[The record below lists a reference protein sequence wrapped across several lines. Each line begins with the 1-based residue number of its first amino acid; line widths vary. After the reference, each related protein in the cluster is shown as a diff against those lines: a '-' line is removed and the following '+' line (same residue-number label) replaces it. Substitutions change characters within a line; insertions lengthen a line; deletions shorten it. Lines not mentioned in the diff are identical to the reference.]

1 MLLRNMS
8 NINEQEKEILDFW
21 EKNDIFQ
28 KSLDKPSP
36 NGDFVFYDGPPFATG
51 TPHYGHFVPSVI
63 KDVIPRYKAMSGYR
77 VERKWGWD
85 CHGLPIEN
93 IVEKECGF
101 KSKKD
106 IEKMGVE
113 KFNKSCESKVLAFAE
128 EWKKTISR
136 LGRWADMDDA
146 YKTMDLNYMESVWW
160 AFKELWKKGL
170 IYEGHKSM
178 HICPRC
184 ETTLS
189 QQEVSEGYRDVNDI
203 SAIAKFKLESG
214 QKIGG
219 EDVPDNTFV
228 LAWTTTPWTLPANVA
243 LAVGDDID
251 YVLVRINKLNTNKTN
266 FNFKEGESYILSENL
281 AKEMHIIIDDNISD
295 EMNNVSV
302 VGGPKDDNEI
312 DINYN
317 LKKIKGRELIGLK
330 YQPLFDYYSP
340 SVTSAIGGHTAR
352 EGGDNWQNIYKIV
365 SADFVSTE
373 EGTGVVH
380 IAPAFGEDDLN
391 LGKKENLPFI
401 QNVGEDGKFLPEVK
415 DFAGLS
421 VKPIDDV
428 QSTDEKIIEY
438 LKDKDLLF
446 SSEKYP
452 HSYPHCWRCDTPL
465 INFATTSWFVRVESK
480 AEGQEKSLRER
491 AIELAKKINWF
502 PPHIKEGR
510 FGKWLEG
517 ARDWAISRQRFW
529 ASAMPVWKCECGG
542 IKVFGSVVELEKES
556 GQKITDIHKHIVDK
570 IEIDCPKCGKKM
582 KRIPDVLDCWFDSG
596 AMPYAQSHYP
606 FENKEKLE
614 NDKMLSL
621 SHFVAEATDQTRA
634 WFYYLHILATAL
646 MDKPAFEN
654 AIVNGMVLAEDG
666 KKMAKKL
673 QNYTAPD
680 IIMEKYGAD
689 AVRLYLLSSPVVAA
703 ENLNFSDDGVR
714 EIYQKVVM
722 LLGNVLNFYRQYRTT
737 PSSRQG
743 RDATPSKEGEFN
755 NEREFESDNILDK
768 WIYYKLVELGG
779 NVSNGLEQYNL
790 SFAARQFIDFAND
803 FSTWW
808 LRLSRPRFKSENE
821 KDKESAK
828 KTFSFVLLELS
839 KLLAPFAPFL
849 AEKIYQELKSA
860 SAESFGL
867 ASPKGHAKA
876 SETRESVHLEEWPSR
891 EEMKGEY
898 DSEARDILDKMK
910 ATQEAVEIG
919 LRLRNENGIAVK
931 QPLSKLELKKD
942 DFPNGIF
949 EDLAKQ
955 ELNIKEIVF
964 GDKEHL
970 TTELTTEL
978 ISEGLLRELV
988 RKINQER
995 KNNNLS
1001 IDDKDIILEYDTE
1014 SDELEKVIG
1023 DNEKEIRNSCLCSDI
1038 SKKKLDDNIKEH
1050 NIGDYKIKI
1059 RLVK

>member
-1 MLLRNMS
+1 MS

-21 EKNDIFQ
+21 GKNDIFQ

-106 IEKMGVE
+106 IEKIGVE

-170 IYEGHKSM
+170 IYEGYKSM

-251 YVLVRINKLNTNKTN
+251 YLLLQKDKSLGLEYLIIAEKRYKDLKGKREGFDMKDGVLPAIKSIEP
-266 FNFKEGESYILSENL
+266 FKIF
-281 AKEMHIIIDDNISD
+281 
-295 EMNNVSV
+295 
-302 VGGPKDDNEI
+302 
-312 DINYN
+312 
-317 LKKIKGRELIGLK
+317 KKFKGRELVGLK
-330 YQPLFDYYSP
+330 YQPLFDYYLGKD
-340 SVTSAIGGHTAR
+340 IKNK
-352 EGGDNWQNIYKIV
+352 ENIYKIV

-373 EGTGVVH
+373 EGTGIVH

-755 NEREFESDNILDK
+755 NEREFGSDNILDK
-768 WIYYKLVELGG
+768 WIYYKLVKLGG

-808 LRLSRPRFKSENE
+808 LRLSRPRFKSDNE

-860 SAESFGL
+860 SAESFG
-867 ASPKGHAKA
+867 
-876 SETRESVHLEEWPSR
+876 ETRESVHLEEWPSR

-898 DSEARDILDKMK
+898 ASEVRDIFEKMK

-942 DFPNGIF
+942 DFPKGIY

-955 ELNIKEIVF
+955 ELNIKEIIF
-964 GDKEHL
+964 GDKEYL
-970 TTELTTEL
+970 TTELTAEL

-1001 IDDKDIILEYDTE
+1001 IDDKDIILEYDTD
-1014 SDELEKVIG
+1014 SDELEKVIR

-1059 RLVK
+1059 RLVRG